1 MNKLIQSLSAI
12 GVSATLVTPNLNAEA
27 TTNSEPQLRGV
38 NDIIIEKGEDY
49 NLLQGISAYDKE
61 DGDLT
66 HKIKIDGNVDTTKS
80 GTYEVKYKVTDS
92 DGAQKFQLEILKS
105 NNILYLVEIKFST
118 FLFSEYL
125 QFIYLKMHYLL
136 QFHKFDLFHKMYTQ
150 F

>member
-118 FLFSEYL
+118 FYFLNIFNLS
-125 QFIYLKMHYLL
+125 I
-136 QFHKFDLFHKMYTQ
+136 
-150 F
+150 